1 MDRRNFVRLMGIGA
15 AATAMGAV
23 ACRPSGSAESSSA
36 NGYSLSKDTAVSF
49 STTCDVLVVG
59 SGIAGLS
66 AAMTPSE
73 QGLKVIVADKNTLLG
88 GESYS
93 STGMVEVYGTEIQ
106 ASAGVTGTVDDLWT
120 ARQQRIAEQY
130 PDAETPATELL
141 QAICTTGP
149 SWIDQMAKVY
159 NASFMDPSEYLDKG
173 VADDVVVPKS
183 GLQGLDDIMNP
194 MRDQLTAQGV
204 EFQTDLALQAFVVD
218 GDGKLSGARFLS
230 PESQTYTD
238 IGAKCIVL
246 ATGSYTCNQKFVN
259 DDLPQLLTVGS
270 CTYLA
275 DGAALQLAQG
285 LGAATL
291 NMDLAPDLGG
301 DVPPVD
307 AWGCFAPVVAVSP
320 LGRRFAREDVRY
332 SCPNE
337 CFSQKLGYWWTVFD
351 TQIEDGPQGNSAAKT
366 VKAYPDSYVGPCN
379 TVEDLADAMNVPADT
394 LKATLEAY
402 NKAAKAGKDDDF
414 GRTSFLE
421 PLEAPFHAIRQTPV
435 RFRTVG
441 GLRVNGSCQ
450 VLDSTGAT
458 IDNLYACGSCAAI
471 LSSGFLDNAA
481 SGMLAGSCAV
491 DALQGSN

>member
-23 ACRPSGSAESSSA
+23 ACRPDGSASA
-36 NGYSLSKDTAVSF
+36 LQKGRYSLSGDASVSF
-49 STTCDVLVVG
+49 SQTCDVLVVG

-66 AAMTPSE
+66 AAMAPSE
-73 QGLKVIVADKNTLLG
+73 QGMSVIVVDKNTLLG

-93 STGMVEVYGTEIQ
+93 ATGMLEVYGTELQ
-106 ASAGVTGTVDDLWT
+106 DAAGVTATVDDLWK
-120 ARQQRIAEQY
+120 ARRQSIQDKY
-130 PDAETPATELL
+130 PDADLPPEELL

-149 SWIDQMAKVY
+149 SWVDQMAKTY
-159 NASFMDPSEYLDKG
+159 NAKFMDPSEYLDRG
-173 VADDVVVPKS
+173 VADNVVVPKS
-183 GLQGLDDIMNP
+183 GLQGMDDIMNP

-204 EFQTDLALQAFVVD
+204 NFQTDLVLQAFIVD
-218 GDGKLSGARFLS
+218 DGGKLCGARFLS
-230 PESQTYTD
+230 PESLSTTD
-238 IGAKCIVL
+238 IGAKAIVL
-246 ATGSYTCNQKFVN
+246 ASGGYTCNQKLVN
-259 DDLPQLLTVGS
+259 DNLPQMLTLGS

-275 DGAALQLAQG
+275 DGAAMQLAQN

-291 NMDLAPDLGG
+291 DLDLAPDLVG
-301 DVPPVD
+301 DVPAAD

-320 LGRRFAREDVRY
+320 QGTRFAREDVRY

-351 TQIEDGPQGNSAAKT
+351 EQIEDGPQGNSAAKT
-366 VKAYPDSYVGPCN
+366 VKAYADSHVGPCD
-379 TVEDLADAMNVPADT
+379 TVEDLAEAMNVPADALKET
-394 LKATLEAY
+394 LSDY
-402 NKAAKAGKDDDF
+402 DKAAKAGKDDEF

-421 PLEAPFHAIRQTPV
+421 PLSAPFHAIRQTPV

-441 GLRVNGSCQ
+441 GLHVNGSCQ
-450 VLDSTGAT
+450 VLGSTGSA

-481 SGMLAGSCAV
+481 SGMLAGSCAA
-491 DALQGSN
+491 DALQGSE